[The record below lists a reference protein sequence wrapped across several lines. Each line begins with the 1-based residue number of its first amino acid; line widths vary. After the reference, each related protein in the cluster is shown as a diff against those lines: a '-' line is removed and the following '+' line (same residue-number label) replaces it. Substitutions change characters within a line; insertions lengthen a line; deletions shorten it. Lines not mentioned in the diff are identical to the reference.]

1 MELNKISRRLGEL
14 EEIQL
19 TIHAHPSQKMK
30 ALDYANSQ
38 LPEIMSVIVEDDS
51 LSPTIFYV
59 VDPRFANVRQ
69 VAT

>member
-1 MELNKISRRLGEL
+1 MELNKISRQVGEL
-14 EEIQL
+14 EKLQL
-19 TIHAHPSQKMK
+19 TIHTHPSQRLK

-38 LPEIMSVIVEDDS
+38 LPDIMSVIVEDET

-69 VAT
+69 VAV